1 MLKFDEMSRGAVAE
15 VIRDTFNP
23 FSVTDRIDAHLS
35 LQKQFSAFELVA
47 LLGRDNKSI
56 VVFWSERLEVSV
68 SFVYDWK
75 NRRVY

>member
-1 MLKFDEMSRGAVAE
+1 MLKFDEMHRSAVAE

-23 FSVTDRIDAHLS
+23 FSVNDRIDAHLN

-56 VVFWSERLEVSV
+56 VVFWSERMETAI